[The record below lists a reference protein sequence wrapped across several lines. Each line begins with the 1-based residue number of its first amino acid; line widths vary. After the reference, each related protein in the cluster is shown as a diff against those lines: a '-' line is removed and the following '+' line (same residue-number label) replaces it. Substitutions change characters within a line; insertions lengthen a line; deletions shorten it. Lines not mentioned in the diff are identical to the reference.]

1 MTELLE
7 KAIAALNRLP
17 EAQQESMA
25 KWILEE
31 LEDEAQWEQAF
42 AGSLQ
47 QLEKLALKAL
57 DDYQAGRTQSLNPDD
72 LE

>member
-17 EAQQESMA
+17 ETQQESMA

-31 LEDEAQWEQAF
+31 LEDEARWDQAF
-42 AGSLQ
+42 AESLP

-57 DDYQAGRTQSLNPDD
+57 ADHQAGRTQALNPDD

>member
-7 KAIAALNRLP
+7 KAIAALRLLP
-17 EAQQESMA
+17 QAQQESMA

-31 LEDEAQWEQAF
+31 LEEDARWQQAF
-42 AGSLQ
+42 AASLP

-57 DDYQAGRTQSLNPDD
+57 SDHQAGHTQALDPDHM
-72 LE
+72 E